1 MSKDDEF
8 AEYMRARWRPM
19 LSAAVLLGCGQPE
32 AEDLVQVTFTRCYVK
47 WDKVARA
54 DNRDAYVSR
63 MLLNEFRA
71 SRRRR
76 WWQERPT
83 AEVPDAVVDDMATAH
98 AESHAMDRA
107 LGRLSQPLREAV
119 VLRYFTQ
126 LSERETA
133 EVLGIAPGTVKSRLS
148 RALAQ
153 LSADSHI
160 IDLTN
165 GRQP

>member
-19 LSAAVLLGCGQPE
+19 LRAAVLLGCGQPE
-32 AEDLVQVTFTRCYVK
+32 AEDLVQATFTRCYVK
-47 WDKVARA
+47 WDKVSRA

-76 WWQERPT
+76 WWQEHPT
-83 AEVPDAVVDDMATAH
+83 AAVPDAAADEMATAH
-98 AESHAMDRA
+98 ADSHAVDRA
-107 LGRLSQPLREAV
+107 LDGLSQPLREAV

-133 EVLGIAPGTVKSRLS
+133 EALGIAPGTVKSRLS
-148 RALAQ
+148 RALSQ
-153 LSADSHI
+153 LSTDSHI

-165 GRQP
+165 GRHS

>member
-8 AEYMRARWRPM
+8 AEYMTARWRPM
-19 LSAAVLLGCGQPE
+19 LRAAVLLGCGHPE
-32 AEDLVQVTFTRCYVK
+32 AEDLLQATFTRVFVK
-47 WDKVARA
+47 WDKVTRA
-54 DNRDAYVSR
+54 DNPNAYVSR

-76 WWQERPT
+76 WLQERPT
-83 AEVPDAVVDDMATAH
+83 AEVPDSAADDTATAH
-98 AESHAMDRA
+98 AESPAVGRA
-107 LGRLSQPLREAV
+107 LDRLSQPLREAV
-119 VLRYFTQ
+119 VLRYFIQ
-126 LSERETA
+126 LSERESA

-153 LSADSHI
+153 LSTDSHI

-165 GRQP
+165 GRHP

>member
-19 LSAAVLLGCGQPE
+19 LRAAVLLGCGQPE

-47 WDKVARA
+47 WDKVTRA

-63 MLLNEFRA
+63 MLLNEFRT

-83 AEVPDAVVDDMATAH
+83 AEVLDAVVEDMATAH
-98 AESHAMDRA
+98 ADSHAMDRA

-119 VLRYFTQ
+119 VLRHYTQ

-133 EVLGIAPGTVKSRLS
+133 EALGIAPGTVKSRLS

-153 LSADSHI
+153 LSSDSHI

-165 GRQP
+165 GR

>member
-8 AEYMRARWRPM
+8 AEYMTARWRPM
-19 LSAAVLLGCGQPE
+19 LHAAVLLGCGHSE

-47 WDKVARA
+47 WDKVVRA
-54 DNRDAYVSR
+54 DNRNAYVSR

-83 AEVPDAVVDDMATAH
+83 AEVPDPAVDDVASAH
-98 AESHAMDRA
+98 AASHAVDRA
-107 LGRLSQPLREAV
+107 LRRLSQPLREAV
-119 VLRYFTQ
+119 VLRYYSQ

-133 EVLGIAPGTVKSRLS
+133 QVLGIASGTVKSRLS
-148 RALAQ
+148 RALEQ
-153 LSADSHI
+153 LSNDSHI
-160 IDLTN
+160 KDLTN
-165 GRQP
+165 GRHS

>member
-1 MSKDDEF
+1 
-8 AEYMRARWRPM
+8 
-19 LSAAVLLGCGQPE
+19 
-32 AEDLVQVTFTRCYVK
+32 
-47 WDKVARA
+47 
-54 DNRDAYVSR
+54 
-63 MLLNEFRA
+63 
-71 SRRRR
+71 
-76 WWQERPT
+76 
-83 AEVPDAVVDDMATAH
+83 VVDDMATAH

>member
-8 AEYMRARWRPM
+8 AEYMKARWRPM
-19 LSAAVLLGCGQPE
+19 LRAAVLLGCGQPE
-32 AEDLVQVTFTRCYVK
+32 AEDLLQATFTRCYVK
-47 WDKVARA
+47 WDKVTRA
-54 DNRDAYVSR
+54 DNREAYVTR

-83 AEVPDAVVDDMATAH
+83 AEVPDSAADDTATAH
-98 AESHAMDRA
+98 AERHAVGLA
-107 LGRLSQPLREAV
+107 LDRLSQPLREAV
-119 VLRYFTQ
+119 VLRYFIQ
-126 LSERETA
+126 LSERESA
-133 EVLGIAPGTVKSRLS
+133 EILGIAPGTVKSRLS

-153 LSADSHI
+153 LSTDSHI

-165 GRQP
+165 GRHT

>member
-1 MSKDDEF
+1 MSTDDEF

-19 LSAAVLLGCGQPE
+19 LRAAVLLGCSQHE

-47 WDKVARA
+47 WDKVVRA

-76 WWQERPT
+76 WWQERP
-83 AEVPDAVVDDMATAH
+83 AAAVPDVVVDDAATAH
-98 AESHAMDRA
+98 AESHAVSRA

-119 VLRYFTQ
+119 VLRYYTQ

-153 LSADSHI
+153 LSTDPHI
-160 IDLTN
+160 KDLTN
-165 GRQP
+165 GRHS